1 MAKYLIVGDSVAGGE
16 WGTVGEGP
24 PSISN
29 GTYKV
34 VHEGLSHYLK
44 KAGHEVT
51 LDYQPAGS
59 NHNSIINLKRY
70 PPQHW
75 DAIFFFWTGAIRSI
89 RDITTLVKPEEKRD
103 SHGEIYLDLPSIID
117 SEDKVQYGRVYDSDW
132 SLDKL
137 REIKEWCEHSALS
150 ILSKI
155 PLPIQLIG
163 GAEDIPNLAESYGL
177 EVFCQSTMKM
187 CYNIDTPEFMDTA
200 PIKLFDNLNK
210 ECIDKIEEGMNF
222 WHENRDLRN
231 GGIDC
236 HPNRECHKK
245 LAQLV
250 LERYS

>member
-16 WGTVGEGP
+16 WGTVK
-24 PSISN
+24 

-34 VHEGLSHYLK
+34 VHNGLSHYLK
-44 KAGHEVT
+44 EAGHKVT
-51 LDYQPAGS
+51 LDYQPGGS
-59 NHNSIINLKRY
+59 NHSSIENLKKY
-70 PPQHW
+70 MTQHW
-75 DAIFFFWTGAIRSI
+75 DAVFVFWTGPIRSI
-89 RDITTLVKPEEKRD
+89 QDTKPVRPEEKRD
-103 SHGEIYLDLPSIID
+103 SRGELYLDLPSIID
-117 SEDKVQYGRVYDSDW
+117 SEGEVQCGHVYDSDW

-137 REIKEWCEHSALS
+137 RGIKEWCEHSALS

-163 GAEDIPNLAESYGL
+163 GTEDIPKLAESYPL

-187 CYNIDTPEFMDTA
+187 CYNIDTPEFMDSA

-210 ECIDKIEEGMNF
+210 ECLDKMEEGINF

-231 GGIDC
+231 GGADG

-250 LERYS
+250 LKRYK